1 MIGSLSSY
9 DIWEDPP
16 SISLYPLVRWYNVQP
31 TGKTDL
37 VNRTDHLLHW
47 MENERDSADNIP
59 DIDMGNLKITKED
72 WDWFLHGS
80 VMRASFR
87 LRPAKACAGE
97 DWAHLSWEEE
107 TADFVE
113 YLIVGGASDE
123 TVGLLKVPSVSYD
136 PGWEGARSCA
146 SDCHIRRENR
156 RRGVTSVEGILPPGM
171 GLYR

>member
-1 MIGSLSSY
+1 
-9 DIWEDPP
+9 
-16 SISLYPLVRWYNVQP
+16 
-31 TGKTDL
+31 
-37 VNRTDHLLHW
+37 